1 MQALMPRLWEEWQ
14 KHLAET
20 ADPTQL
26 LPESWTPYSM
36 WLAGG
41 KAFLDFSIDWL
52 NRNMSRDF
60 LIITP
65 QGEQFLLTDRIGDSE
80 LPKNFAVHAIGEPIS
95 NKPGSATMG
104 VAITK

>member
-1 MQALMPRLWEEWQ
+1 MQALMPRLWQEYE
-14 KHLAET
+14 KHLAESE
-20 ADPTQL
+20 DPAL
-26 LPESWTPYSM
+26 DVPDSWKEG
-36 WLAGG
+36 A